1 MKFMEAI
8 TFVYMLLSPIIEL
21 FVLWISS
28 KYLKFKRNRFIFA
41 FLSTAILFVISST
54 ITFIFYFIQESLAT
68 IIIRVAISIFVLLPI
83 WFYIIMKVYRVLLK
97 DAFRMF
103 GLLIIASLI
112 IGFVIMIP
120 LSLILHFSG
129 IETAPKEKS
138 CEEKYSSFPLSML
151 DEQTKKQDL
160 LTCLTN
166 KAIDE
171 NNSSICK
178 ETSDESS
185 CYSRYAI
192 SKSDET
198 FCKMVSEEG
207 EYFCYYRIARDKND
221 DSICDNLP
229 EESHLGDI
237 STCKFNVN
245 LDIAVSQNNIDYCT
259 SIKIDWRK
267 DICYI
272 KFAKARLDESI
283 CNRIEHEEY
292 NSISECIESVNKW
305 KQFKDEGRKL
315 PQDYWI

>member
-1 MKFMEAI
+1 MEAI

-21 FVLWISS
+21 FVLWIGS

-41 FLSTAILFVISST
+41 FLATAILFVISSA

-68 IIIRVAISIFVLLPI
+68 IIIRVAISIFILLPI
-83 WFYIIMKVYRVLLK
+83 GFYIIMKVYRVLLK

-129 IETAPKEKS
+129 IETTPKEKS

-151 DEQTKKQDL
+151 DEQTKEQDL

-198 FCKMVSEEG
+198 FCELVSEEG
-207 EYFCYYRIARDKND
+207 KYFCYYKIARDRND

-229 EESHLGDI
+229 KESHYGD
-237 STCKFNVN
+237 SSACKFDVH
-245 LDIAVSQNNIDYCT
+245 LDIEVSKDNLSYCET
-259 SIKIDWRK
+259 
-267 DICYI
+267 
-272 KFAKARLDESI
+272 
-283 CNRIEHEEY
+283 IE
-292 NSISECIESVNKW
+292 
-305 KQFKDEGRKL
+305 
-315 PQDYWI
+315 